1 MSGMILDELR
11 FFFEDARGTRT
22 LLADAGDFSA
32 NQSRA
37 LLHYIDENYIVWEMR
52 DNLKK
57 ITDYIERGAESGAS
71 IRAAMAVLAIREFW
85 SKYRLRRVLWMGTSN
100 RAMIGVSK
108 MLPVFH
114 DDNQI
119 YAVASDLP
127 DDIEKNIVP
136 IRTVCSSL
144 PLPEDYFD
152 VVIVDTVAVTQDRM
166 AQLLLSLR
174 IGGLFIQVL
183 PAGKVIPC
191 TIPNADSFSDDEGN
205 TLLRARMSRDLT
217 AVFREGTMTGR
228 LNRQK
233 RLVSYI
239 LDELGDSL
247 GSILASD
254 DDLRLEAAITQ
265 AALAEENILPIYEE
279 LVSEDIKYLAN
290 RFKESL
296 IEFRLH
302 RSEKTRTRVFE
313 EYLALRR
320 EMRDCDDF

>member
-1 MSGMILDELR
+1 MSGMILDGLR
-11 FFFEDARGTRT
+11 FFFEDARGNHI
-22 LLADAGDFSA
+22 LLADAGDYAA
-32 NQSRA
+32 NESKA
-37 LLHYIDENYIVWEMR
+37 LLHYIDDDYVWVMR
-52 DNLKK
+52 DNLKN
-57 ITDYIERGAESGAS
+57 ITEYIENAAIKGGAL
-71 IRAAMAVLAIREFW
+71 RAALAVLAVRELFG
-85 SKYRLRRVLWMGTSN
+85 KYRPRRILWMGTFH
-100 RAMIGVSK
+100 RAAIGVSK

-114 DDNQI
+114 DDNLI

-152 VVIVDTVAVTQDRM
+152 VVIVDTVDVTPDRM
-166 AQLLLSLR
+166 AQILLSLR
-174 IGGLFIQVL
+174 VGGLFIQVL

-205 TLLRARMSRDLT
+205 TLLRARMSRELT
-217 AVFREGTMTGR
+217 TVFREGTMKGR
-228 LNRQK
+228 LERQK

-254 DDLRLEAAITQ
+254 DDLRLEAAVTQ

-296 IEFRLH
+296 IEFRLR
-302 RSEKTRTRVFE
+302 RSGEARQRVFG

-320 EMRDCDDF
+320 EMREYDDF

>member
-1 MSGMILDELR
+1 
-11 FFFEDARGTRT
+11 
-22 LLADAGDFSA
+22 
-32 NQSRA
+32 
-37 LLHYIDENYIVWEMR
+37 
-52 DNLKK
+52 
-57 ITDYIERGAESGAS
+57 
-71 IRAAMAVLAIREFW
+71 
-85 SKYRLRRVLWMGTSN
+85 MGTSN
-100 RAMIGVSK
+100 RAMIGISK

-119 YAVASDLP
+119 YAVAPDLP

-152 VVIVDTVAVTQDRM
+152 VVIVDTVDVTPDRM

-217 AVFREGTMTGR
+217 AVFREGTMKGR

-296 IEFRLH
+296 IEFRLN
-302 RSEKTRTRVFE
+302 RSEKTRARVFE

-320 EMRDCDDF
+320 EMREYDDF

>member
-1 MSGMILDELR
+1 MSGMILNGLR
-11 FFFEDARGTRT
+11 FFFEDARGNHI
-22 LLADAGDFSA
+22 LLADAGDYAA
-32 NQSRA
+32 NESKA
-37 LLHYIDENYIVWEMR
+37 LLHYIDDDYVWVMR
-52 DNLKK
+52 DNLKN
-57 ITDYIERGAESGAS
+57 IMEYIERDKANGGA
-71 IRAAMAVLAIREFW
+71 IRAASGILAVRELW
-85 SKYRLRRVLWMGTSN
+85 GKYRPRRILWMGASN
-100 RAMIGVSK
+100 RAMIGVAK

-114 DDNQI
+114 DDNLM
-119 YAVASDLP
+119 YAVAPDLP

-136 IRTVCSSL
+136 IRAVCSSL

-152 VVIVDTVAVTQDRM
+152 VVIVDAVDVTPDRM
-166 AQLLLSLR
+166 AQLLFALR
-174 IGGLFIQVL
+174 AGGLFIQVL
-183 PAGKVIPC
+183 PAGKVLPC

-205 TLLRARMSRDLT
+205 TLLRARMSRELT
-217 AVFREGTMTGR
+217 AVFREGTMKGR

-302 RSEKTRTRVFE
+302 RSEKKRACVFE

-320 EMRDCDDF
+320 EMREYDEF

>member
-1 MSGMILDELR
+1 MSGMILDGLR
-11 FFFEDARGTRT
+11 FFFEDARGNHI
-22 LLADAGDFSA
+22 LLADAGDYAA
-32 NQSRA
+32 NESKA
-37 LLHYIDENYIVWEMR
+37 LLHYIDDDYVWVMR
-52 DNLKK
+52 DNLKN
-57 ITDYIERGAESGAS
+57 ITEYIENAAIKGGAL
-71 IRAAMAVLAIREFW
+71 RAALAVLAVRELFG
-85 SKYRLRRVLWMGTSN
+85 KYRPRRILWMGTFH
-100 RAMIGVSK
+100 RAAIGVSK

-114 DDNQI
+114 DDNLI

-152 VVIVDTVAVTQDRM
+152 VVIVDTVDVTPDRM
-166 AQLLLSLR
+166 AQILLSLR
-174 IGGLFIQVL
+174 VGGLFIQVL
-183 PAGKVIPC
+183 PAGKVIPY

-205 TLLRARMSRDLT
+205 TLLRARMSRELT
-217 AVFREGTMTGR
+217 TVFREGTMKGR
-228 LNRQK
+228 LERQK

-254 DDLRLEAAITQ
+254 DDLRLEASITQ

-320 EMRDCDDF
+320 EMREYDVF

>member
-1 MSGMILDELR
+1 
-11 FFFEDARGTRT
+11 
-22 LLADAGDFSA
+22 
-32 NQSRA
+32 
-37 LLHYIDENYIVWEMR
+37 
-52 DNLKK
+52 
-57 ITDYIERGAESGAS
+57 
-71 IRAAMAVLAIREFW
+71 
-85 SKYRLRRVLWMGTSN
+85 
-100 RAMIGVSK
+100 

-114 DDNQI
+114 DDNLI
-119 YAVASDLP
+119 YAVVPDLS

-152 VVIVDTVAVTQDRM
+152 VVIVDTVDVTPDRM

-174 IGGLFIQVL
+174 VGGLFIQVL
-183 PAGKVIPC
+183 PAGKVIPY

-217 AVFREGTMTGR
+217 AVFREGTMKGR

>member
-1 MSGMILDELR
+1 MSGMILDSLR
-11 FFFEDARGTRT
+11 FFFEDARGNHI
-22 LLADAGDFSA
+22 LLADAGDYAA
-32 NQSRA
+32 NESKA
-37 LLHYIDENYIVWEMR
+37 LLHYIDDDYVWVMR
-52 DNLKK
+52 DNLKN
-57 ITDYIERGAESGAS
+57 ITEYIENAATKGGAL
-71 IRAAMAVLAIREFW
+71 RAALAVLAVRELFG
-85 SKYRLRRVLWMGTSN
+85 KYRPRRILWMGTFH
-100 RAMIGVSK
+100 RAAIGVSK

-114 DDNQI
+114 DDNLI
-119 YAVASDLP
+119 YAVAPDLP

-144 PLPEDYFD
+144 PLPEDYCD
-152 VVIVDTVAVTQDRM
+152 VIIVDTVDVTPDRM
-166 AQLLLSLR
+166 AQLLFALR
-174 IGGLFIQVL
+174 VGGLFIQVL
-183 PAGKVIPC
+183 PAGKAIPC
-191 TIPNADSFSDDEGN
+191 TIPNADFFSDDEGN
-205 TLLRARMSRDLT
+205 TLLRARMSRELT
-217 AVFREGTMTGR
+217 AVFREGTMKGR

-247 GSILASD
+247 GSILAFD

-279 LVSEDIKYLAN
+279 LVSEDIKYFAN

-302 RSEKTRTRVFE
+302 RIEKKRARVFE

-320 EMRDCDDF
+320 EMRKYDDF

>member
-1 MSGMILDELR
+1 MSGMILEGLR
-11 FFFEDARGTRT
+11 FFFEDARGNHI
-22 LLADAGDFSA
+22 LLADAGDYAA
-32 NQSRA
+32 NESKA
-37 LLHYIDENYIVWEMR
+37 LLHYIDDDYVWVMR
-52 DNLKK
+52 DNLKN
-57 ITDYIERGAESGAS
+57 ITEYIENAAIKGGAL
-71 IRAAMAVLAIREFW
+71 RAALAVLAVRELFG
-85 SKYRLRRVLWMGTSN
+85 KYRPRRILWMGTFH
-100 RAMIGVSK
+100 RAAIGVSK

-114 DDNQI
+114 DDNLI

-152 VVIVDTVAVTQDRM
+152 VVIVDTVDVTPDRM
-166 AQLLLSLR
+166 AQILLSLR
-174 IGGLFIQVL
+174 VGGLFIQVL
-183 PAGKVIPC
+183 PAGKVIPY

-205 TLLRARMSRDLT
+205 TLLRARMSRELT
-217 AVFREGTMTGR
+217 TVFREGTMKGR
-228 LNRQK
+228 LERQK

>member
-1 MSGMILDELR
+1 MSGMILDGLR
-11 FFFEDARGTRT
+11 FFFEDAQGNHI
-22 LLADAGDFSA
+22 LLADAGDYAA
-32 NQSRA
+32 NESKA
-37 LLHYIDENYIVWEMR
+37 LLHYIDDDYVWVMR
-52 DNLKK
+52 DNLKN
-57 ITDYIERGAESGAS
+57 ITEYIENAAIKGGAL
-71 IRAAMAVLAIREFW
+71 RAALAVLAVRELFG
-85 SKYRLRRVLWMGTSN
+85 KYRPRRILWMGTFH
-100 RAMIGVSK
+100 RAAIGVSK

-114 DDNQI
+114 DDNLI

-152 VVIVDTVAVTQDRM
+152 VVIVDTVDVTPDRM
-166 AQLLLSLR
+166 AQILLSLR
-174 IGGLFIQVL
+174 VGGLFIQVL
-183 PAGKVIPC
+183 PAGKVIPY

-205 TLLRARMSRDLT
+205 TLLRARMSRELT
-217 AVFREGTMTGR
+217 TVFREGTMKGR
-228 LNRQK
+228 LERQK

-320 EMRDCDDF
+320 EMREYDVF

>member
-1 MSGMILDELR
+1 MSGMILDGLR
-11 FFFEDARGTRT
+11 FFFEDARGNHI
-22 LLADAGDFSA
+22 LLADAGDYAA
-32 NQSRA
+32 NESKA
-37 LLHYIDENYIVWEMR
+37 LLHYIDDDYVWVMR
-52 DNLKK
+52 DNLKN
-57 ITDYIERGAESGAS
+57 ITEYIENAAIKGGAL
-71 IRAAMAVLAIREFW
+71 RAALAVLAVRELFG
-85 SKYRLRRVLWMGTSN
+85 KYRPRRILWMGTFH
-100 RAMIGVSK
+100 RAAIGVSK

-114 DDNQI
+114 DDNLI

-152 VVIVDTVAVTQDRM
+152 VVIVDTVDVTPERM
-166 AQLLLSLR
+166 AQILLSLR
-174 IGGLFIQVL
+174 VGGLFIQVL

-205 TLLRARMSRDLT
+205 TLLRARMSRELT
-217 AVFREGTMTGR
+217 TVFREGTMKGR
-228 LNRQK
+228 LERQK

-254 DDLRLEAAITQ
+254 DDLLLEAAVTQ

>member
-1 MSGMILDELR
+1 MSGMILDGLR
-11 FFFEDARGTRT
+11 FFFEDARGNHI
-22 LLADAGDFSA
+22 LLADAGDYAA
-32 NQSRA
+32 NESKA
-37 LLHYIDENYIVWEMR
+37 LLHYIDDDYVWVMR
-52 DNLKK
+52 DNLKN
-57 ITDYIERGAESGAS
+57 ITEYIENAAIKGGAL
-71 IRAAMAVLAIREFW
+71 RAALAVLAVRELFG
-85 SKYRLRRVLWMGTSN
+85 KYRPRRILWMGTFH
-100 RAMIGVSK
+100 RAAIGVSK

-114 DDNQI
+114 DDNLI

-152 VVIVDTVAVTQDRM
+152 VVIVDTVDVTPDRM
-166 AQLLLSLR
+166 AQILLSLR
-174 IGGLFIQVL
+174 VGGLFIQVL
-183 PAGKVIPC
+183 PAGKVIPY

-205 TLLRARMSRDLT
+205 TLLRARMSKELT
-217 AVFREGTMTGR
+217 AVFREGTMKGR
-228 LNRQK
+228 LERQK

>member
-1 MSGMILDELR
+1 MSGMILDGLR
-11 FFFEDARGTRT
+11 FFFEDARGNHI
-22 LLADAGDFSA
+22 LLADAGDYAA
-32 NQSRA
+32 NESKA
-37 LLHYIDENYIVWEMR
+37 LLHYIDDDYVWVMR
-52 DNLKK
+52 DNLKN
-57 ITDYIERGAESGAS
+57 ITEYIENAAIKGGAL
-71 IRAAMAVLAIREFW
+71 RAALAVLAVRELFG
-85 SKYRLRRVLWMGTSN
+85 KYRPRRILWMGTFH
-100 RAMIGVSK
+100 RAAIGVSK

-114 DDNQI
+114 DDNLI

-152 VVIVDTVAVTQDRM
+152 VVIVDTVDVTPDRM
-166 AQLLLSLR
+166 AQILLSLR
-174 IGGLFIQVL
+174 VGGLFIQVL
-183 PAGKVIPC
+183 PAGKVIPY

-205 TLLRARMSRDLT
+205 TLLRARMSRELT
-217 AVFREGTMTGR
+217 TVFREGTMKGR
-228 LNRQK
+228 LERQK

>member
-1 MSGMILDELR
+1 MSGIILDGLR
-11 FFFEDARGTRT
+11 FYFEDTRGNHI
-22 LLADAGDFSA
+22 LLADAGDYAA
-32 NQSRA
+32 NESKA
-37 LLHYIDENYIVWEMR
+37 LLHYIDDDYVWVMR
-52 DNLKK
+52 DNLKN
-57 ITDYIERGAESGAS
+57 ITEYIENAATKGEAL
-71 IRAAMAVLAIREFW
+71 RAALAVLAVRELFG
-85 SKYRLRRVLWMGTSN
+85 KYRPRRILWMGTFH
-100 RAMIGVSK
+100 RAAIGVSK

-114 DDNQI
+114 DDNLI

-152 VVIVDTVAVTQDRM
+152 VVIVDTVDVTSDRM
-166 AQLLLSLR
+166 AQILLSLR
-174 IGGLFIQVL
+174 VGGLFIQVL
-183 PAGKVIPC
+183 PAGKVIPY

-205 TLLRARMSRDLT
+205 TLLRARMSKELT
-217 AVFREGTMTGR
+217 AVFREGTMKGR
-228 LNRQK
+228 LERQK

-279 LVSEDIKYLAN
+279 LVSEDIKYFAN

-320 EMRDCDDF
+320 EMREYDEF

>member
-1 MSGMILDELR
+1 MSGMILDGLR
-11 FFFEDARGTRT
+11 FFFEDARGNHI
-22 LLADAGDFSA
+22 LLADAGDYAA
-32 NQSRA
+32 NESKA
-37 LLHYIDENYIVWEMR
+37 LLHYIDDDYVWVMR
-52 DNLKK
+52 DNLKN
-57 ITDYIERGAESGAS
+57 ITEYIENAAIKGGAL
-71 IRAAMAVLAIREFW
+71 RAALAVLAVRELFG
-85 SKYRLRRVLWMGTSN
+85 KYRPRRILWMGTFH
-100 RAMIGVSK
+100 RAAIGVSK

-114 DDNQI
+114 DDNLI

-152 VVIVDTVAVTQDRM
+152 VVIVDTVDVTPDRM
-166 AQLLLSLR
+166 AQILLSLR
-174 IGGLFIQVL
+174 VGGLFIQVL
-183 PAGKVIPC
+183 PAGKVIPY

-205 TLLRARMSRDLT
+205 TLLRARMSRELT
-217 AVFREGTMTGR
+217 TVFREGTMKGR
-228 LNRQK
+228 LKRQK

-302 RSEKTRTRVFE
+302 RREKTGARVFE

-320 EMRDCDDF
+320 EMREYDDF

>member
-1 MSGMILDELR
+1 MSGMILNGLR
-11 FFFEDARGTRT
+11 FFFEDARGNHI
-22 LLADAGDFSA
+22 LLADAGDYAA
-32 NQSRA
+32 NESKA
-37 LLHYIDENYIVWEMR
+37 LLHYIDDDYVWVMR
-52 DNLKK
+52 DNLKN
-57 ITDYIERGAESGAS
+57 IMEYIENAATKGEAL
-71 IRAAMAVLAIREFW
+71 RAALAVLAVRELFG
-85 SKYRLRRVLWMGTSN
+85 KYRPRRILWMGTFH
-100 RAMIGVSK
+100 RAAIGVSK

-114 DDNQI
+114 DDNLI

-152 VVIVDTVAVTQDRM
+152 VVIVDTVDVTSDRM
-166 AQLLLSLR
+166 AQILLSLR
-174 IGGLFIQVL
+174 VGGLFIQVL

-205 TLLRARMSRDLT
+205 TLLRARMSKELT
-217 AVFREGTMTGR
+217 AVFREGTMKGR
-228 LNRQK
+228 LERQK

-265 AALAEENILPIYEE
+265 TALAEENILPIYEE

>member
-1 MSGMILDELR
+1 MEKYLTLSVHQLVDFLLRTGDIDNRVFNRSSMTEGSRLHSAYQSKQSSNYMSEFPLKMS
-11 FFFEDARGTRT
+11 F
-22 LLADAGDFSA
+22 
-32 NQSRA
+32 N
-37 LLHYIDENYIVWEMR
+37 IDEVNIVLEGR
-52 DNLKK
+52 ADGIIKRSETEYVIDEIKTTVEDLK
-57 ITDYIERGAESGAS
+57 
-71 IRAAMAVLAIREFW
+71 
-85 SKYRLRRVLWMGTSN
+85 
-100 RAMIGVSK
+100 
-108 MLPVFH
+108 VFH

-119 YAVASDLP
+119 YAVAPDLP

-152 VVIVDTVAVTQDRM
+152 VVIVDTVDVTPDRM

-217 AVFREGTMTGR
+217 AVFREGTMKGR

-279 LVSEDIKYLAN
+279 LISEDIKYLAN

-320 EMRDCDDF
+320 EMREYDDF

>member
-1 MSGMILDELR
+1 MSGMILDGLR
-11 FFFEDARGTRT
+11 FFFEDARGNHI
-22 LLADAGDFSA
+22 LLADAGDYAA
-32 NQSRA
+32 NESKA
-37 LLHYIDENYIVWEMR
+37 LLHYIDDDYVWVMR
-52 DNLKK
+52 DNLKN
-57 ITDYIERGAESGAS
+57 ITEYIENAAIKGGAL
-71 IRAAMAVLAIREFW
+71 RAALAVLAVRELFG
-85 SKYRLRRVLWMGTSN
+85 KYRPRRILWMGTFH
-100 RAMIGVSK
+100 RAAIGVSK

-114 DDNQI
+114 DDNLI

-127 DDIEKNIVP
+127 DDIENNIVP

-152 VVIVDTVAVTQDRM
+152 VVIVDTVDVTPDRM
-166 AQLLLSLR
+166 AQILLSLR
-174 IGGLFIQVL
+174 VGGLFIQVL
-183 PAGKVIPC
+183 PAGKVIPY

-205 TLLRARMSRDLT
+205 TLLRARMSRELT
-217 AVFREGTMTGR
+217 TVFREGTMKGR
-228 LNRQK
+228 LERQK

-302 RSEKTRTRVFE
+302 WSEKTRTRVFE

>member
-1 MSGMILDELR
+1 MSGMILDGLR
-11 FFFEDARGTRT
+11 FFFEDARGKHI
-22 LLADAGDFSA
+22 LLADAGDYAA
-32 NQSRA
+32 NESKA
-37 LLHYIDENYIVWEMR
+37 LLHYIDDDYVWVMR
-52 DNLKK
+52 DNLKN
-57 ITDYIERGAESGAS
+57 ITEYIENAATKGGAL
-71 IRAAMAVLAIREFW
+71 RAALAVLVVRELFG
-85 SKYRLRRVLWMGTSN
+85 KYRPRRILWMGTFH
-100 RAMIGVSK
+100 RAAIGVSK
-108 MLPVFH
+108 MLPLFH
-114 DDNQI
+114 DDNLI
-119 YAVASDLP
+119 YAVAPDLP

-152 VVIVDTVAVTQDRM
+152 VVIVDTVDVTPDRM

-205 TLLRARMSRDLT
+205 TLLRARMSRELT
-217 AVFREGTMTGR
+217 AVFREGTMKGR

-279 LVSEDIKYLAN
+279 LVSGDIKYLAN

-320 EMRDCDDF
+320 EMREYDDF

>member
-1 MSGMILDELR
+1 MSGMILDGLR
-11 FFFEDARGTRT
+11 FFFEDARGNHI
-22 LLADAGDFSA
+22 LLADAGDYAA
-32 NQSRA
+32 NESKA
-37 LLHYIDENYIVWEMR
+37 LLHYIDDDYVWVMR
-52 DNLKK
+52 DNLKN
-57 ITDYIERGAESGAS
+57 ITEYIENAAIKGGAL
-71 IRAAMAVLAIREFW
+71 RAALAVLAVRELFG
-85 SKYRLRRVLWMGTSN
+85 KYRPRRILWMGTFH
-100 RAMIGVSK
+100 RAAIGVSK

-114 DDNQI
+114 DDNLI

-152 VVIVDTVAVTQDRM
+152 VVIVDTVDVTSDRM
-166 AQLLLSLR
+166 AQILLSLR
-174 IGGLFIQVL
+174 VGGLFIQVL

-205 TLLRARMSRDLT
+205 TLLRARMSRELT
-217 AVFREGTMTGR
+217 TVFREGTMKGR
-228 LNRQK
+228 LERQK

>member
-1 MSGMILDELR
+1 MSGMILDGLR
-11 FFFEDARGTRT
+11 FFFEDARGNHI
-22 LLADAGDFSA
+22 LLADAGDYAA
-32 NQSRA
+32 NESKA
-37 LLHYIDENYIVWEMR
+37 LLHYIDDDYVWVMR
-52 DNLKK
+52 DNLKN
-57 ITDYIERGAESGAS
+57 ITEYIENAATKGGAL
-71 IRAAMAVLAIREFW
+71 RAALAVLAVRELFG
-85 SKYRLRRVLWMGTSN
+85 KYRPRRILWMGTFH
-100 RAMIGVSK
+100 RAAIGVSK

-114 DDNQI
+114 DDNLI

-152 VVIVDTVAVTQDRM
+152 VVIVDTVDVTPDRM
-166 AQLLLSLR
+166 AQILLSLR
-174 IGGLFIQVL
+174 VGGLFIQVL
-183 PAGKVIPC
+183 PAGKVIPY

-205 TLLRARMSRDLT
+205 TLLRARMSRELT
-217 AVFREGTMTGR
+217 TVFREGTMKGR
-228 LNRQK
+228 LERQK

-320 EMRDCDDF
+320 EMREYDVF